1 MRLRGHNSAQDGAV
15 ARQQQITPSQRR
27 IDKSGRFSAASRGVP
42 GLLACGTVIDSGR
55 VSGVASHGGLDQIA
69 KRGPKGGRAI
79 PGRSSSV
86 LSSRQFHR
94 ESDATTE
101 ARYWVGAAE
110 QTLGLDT
117 D

>member
-1 MRLRGHNSAQDGAV
+1 MRLRGHNGAQDGAA

-42 GLLACGTVIDSGR
+42 GLLACGTVRDG
-55 VSGVASHGGLDQIA
+55 GACQGWASHGGRDQIP
-69 KRGPKGGRAI
+69 KRGSKGGSAI

-94 ESDATTE
+94 ESHATTE
-101 ARYWVGAAE
+101 ARCWVGAAE